1 MMYPYIT
8 LPDETEIV
16 HSQIVTE
23 SGKQKV
29 IVNFER
35 PTETGFDSARCEI
48 PGNTWISVVGYSSE
62 EIRRFQEFLQD
73 NAENIMEK
81 AKAKLKSYCDSN
93 IKEEKI
99 NGVIYTIPKSEA
111 YQHGIVAGNIST
123 AIHYKRPKGS
133 LVFTGNLDYRYHSAV
148 NDDYVVPDVLVVH
161 DRENLRDTYYCG
173 IPKFVVEIVSPAT
186 VLHDRRD
193 KPKIYQ
199 EAGVQE
205 YWIVSSMER
214 SVEIYYLVA
223 GRYVLQDCYIL
234 QDNPEEDYYNADQVI
249 ILRAF
254 PDISLTLAE
263 IFENRD

>member
-1 MMYPYIT
+1 
-8 LPDETEIV
+8 
-16 HSQIVTE
+16 
-23 SGKQKV
+23 
-29 IVNFER
+29 
-35 PTETGFDSARCEI
+35 
-48 PGNTWISVVGYSSE
+48 
-62 EIRRFQEFLQD
+62 
-73 NAENIMEK
+73 MEK
-81 AKAKLKSYCDSN
+81 AKAKLKSNCDSN